1 MEENG
6 ELRQKRAS
14 HRRAD
19 GWLDRRINERMNGQV
34 DKWMVG
40 WMDGRL

>member
-14 HRRAD
+14 YGWMD
-19 GWLDRRINERMNGQV
+19 GWMVGQANKRRNGQV
-34 DKWMVG
+34 DKWMVVG
-40 WMDGRL
+40 